1 MTHVVKVPERNFQG
15 IWIPKSIYL
24 NSEVNWYAKILFLE
38 IHSFT
43 ENGTECYMSNK
54 YIASFLHIS
63 ERQVSR
69 YISELKTVGW
79 IEGTAFDGRKR
90 YLKSLL
96 CFSFKTGKPVK
107 TKMSRQHRQS
117 LLGSI
122 DKNVYQTKPVT
133 KPETKK
139 FTFLKEKIENRSPIL
154 E

>member
-1 MTHVVKVPERNFQG
+1 MATEKLDRNFKG

-43 ENGTECYMSNK
+43 ENDKECYMSNK
-54 YIASFLHIS
+54 HIASFLHIS

-69 YISELKTVGW
+69 YVTELKKLGW
-79 IEGTAFDGRKR
+79 IEETAFDGRKR

-96 CFSFKTGKPVK
+96 RFNIYNGKADR
-107 TKMSRQHRQS
+107 TKASEQRRQYS
-117 LLGSI
+117 PGCI
-122 DKNVYQTKPVT
+122 DKNVYHNKPVT
-133 KPETKK
+133 KQRIKQ
-139 FTFLKEKIENRSPIL
+139 FTFLKEEKENRSPIL